1 MDEFSEKDLAERRVG
16 EHTLSAVGGIVG
28 AQKASSGG
36 QFFPGISFLLLKM
49 LPEDVCILVTSGI
62 GSHLFHKNVA

>member
-28 AQKASSGG
+28 AQKASSGELYKNYSS
-36 QFFPGISFLLLKM
+36 QAFLF
-49 LPEDVCILVTSGI
+49 S
-62 GSHLFHKNVA
+62 S